1 MLTPVVV
8 DGKKLRRGYT
18 TGMCA
23 AAAAKGAT
31 IMLFQDVW
39 PDEVDVATPA
49 GPVLRLKICGRE
61 KDGNHARCCVIKDA
75 GDDPDVTDR
84 LAICA
89 AARRTAAGVRIKGG
103 AGVGVVTRPGLA
115 VAPGQPAINPVPLQ
129 IIESEV
135 QKVLPA
141 GCGVEITISVPGG
154 EAVAAKTMNPRL
166 GIRGGISILGTT
178 GIVEPM
184 SEEAFKSSLVPQIS
198 QALALGYR
206 DVVFTPGRRT
216 EQWAVE
222 KYGLPAGAVVQ
233 VSNFVGYMLAEGVRL
248 GVKRVLLFG
257 HLGKLGKV
265 AAGIFHTHSRVADA
279 RRETLITHA
288 ALAGAG
294 REVIENI
301 WQSATTEEAAGIIL
315 KHNLGFIFDRIAG
328 TASRRASE
336 YVRGEL
342 FVGTVLTSLEGE
354 ILGLD
359 EGAREIGKALGWKG
373 LK

>member
-154 EAVAAKTMNPRL
+154 EAVAA
-166 GIRGGISILGTT
+166 
-178 GIVEPM
+178 
-184 SEEAFKSSLVPQIS
+184 
-198 QALALGYR
+198 
-206 DVVFTPGRRT
+206 
-216 EQWAVE
+216 
-222 KYGLPAGAVVQ
+222 
-233 VSNFVGYMLAEGVRL
+233 
-248 GVKRVLLFG
+248 
-257 HLGKLGKV
+257 
-265 AAGIFHTHSRVADA
+265 
-279 RRETLITHA
+279 
-288 ALAGAG
+288 
-294 REVIENI
+294 
-301 WQSATTEEAAGIIL
+301 
-315 KHNLGFIFDRIAG
+315 
-328 TASRRASE
+328 
-336 YVRGEL
+336 
-342 FVGTVLTSLEGE
+342 
-354 ILGLD
+354 
-359 EGAREIGKALGWKG
+359 
-373 LK
+373 